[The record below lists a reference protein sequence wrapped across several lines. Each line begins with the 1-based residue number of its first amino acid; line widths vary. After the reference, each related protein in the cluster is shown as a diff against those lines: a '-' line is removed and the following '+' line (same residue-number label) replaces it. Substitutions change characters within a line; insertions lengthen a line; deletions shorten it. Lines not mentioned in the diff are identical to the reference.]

1 MDAQE
6 TPANA
11 VARNATIDA
20 LSGTLAELL
29 FVALPLIVLSVVG
42 VLRNKM
48 VWEIVSNPEWS
59 FAAAILFGQA
69 AVRFVSGAA
78 RHGAENWQRVVLA
91 ISLILVVGLVPS
103 LVVMTLVLLSEAP
116 AVALV
121 WSQMGF
127 FAAGAI
133 AFLAFG
139 SAGDLAIEGLRR

>member
-1 MDAQE
+1 MDPE
-6 TPANA
+6 EMPVDA
-11 VARNATIDA
+11 VARKATIDA
-20 LSGTLAELL
+20 LSGTVAELL
-29 FVALPLIVLSVVG
+29 FVVLPLIVLSVVG
-42 VLRNKM
+42 VLRNRM

-103 LVVMTLVLLSEAP
+103 LVVMTLVLLSAAP

-121 WSQMGF
+121 SSQMGF
-127 FAAGAI
+127 FTAGAV
-133 AFLAFG
+133 AFVAFG
-139 SAGDLAIEGLRR
+139 SAGHLALEGKGL